1 MPSYTPAQKK
11 AIYKYK
17 ETHAE
22 KYTEYHTSHCKQ
34 YYLDNKEKLKSMRR
48 NLYHYRKQFDYGKE
62 CNRLRN
68 ILLLDI

>member
-11 AIYKYK
+11 AIYKYR

-22 KYTEYHTSHCKQ
+22 QYTEYHTTHCKQ
-34 YYLDNKEKLKSMRR
+34 YYLQNKEKLAKMKS
-48 NLYHYRKQFDYGKE
+48 NLYFYRKE
-62 CNRLRN
+62 CIRLRN